1 MSRTLTQT
9 ARRALTLVLVLAAT
23 ALFAGGA
30 LAQPRAATP
39 DKGKAKLAPTAAPAH
54 GHGHAPGKGA
64 AHDHGKAH
72 RHDHGKAHPHGKNKA
87 HPHGKMKAG
96 PHGQPRPGVLPPGHP
111 PVHGK
116 GRMHG
121 RTAVPGEAHAM
132 PPQPKRR
139 PDPRVAKEEHKH
151 LKRLAKI
158 ARIETLGKQN
168 GKPELVEKAKTL
180 RQKEAR
186 RHQQVMLKLRRPMK
200 AHKKPQPTARREGR
214 PVKVPTTPPPAP
226 RPPVKPVKPVKPAP
240 AKTR

>member
-1 MSRTLTQT
+1 MSHALIRT
-9 ARRALTLVLVLAAT
+9 ARRGLTLALVLAAT

-30 LAQPRAATP
+30 LAQPHPKP
-39 DKGKAKLAPTAAPAH
+39 DKGHKGHVHGKAH
-54 GHGHAPGKGA
+54 

-72 RHDHGKAHPHGKNKA
+72 AHGKDKP

-96 PHGQPRPGVLPPGHP
+96 PHGKMKAGPHGKMKADPHGQPRPGVLPPGHP
-111 PVHGK
+111 PIGGK

-121 RTAVPGEAHAM
+121 RTAVPGKAHAM
-132 PPQPKRR
+132 PPHAKRR

-168 GKPELVEKAKTL
+168 GKPDLVEKAKTL

-186 RHQQVMLKLRRPMK
+186 RHQRVMLKLRKPMK
-200 AHKKPQPTARREGR
+200 AHKKPASAARREGR
-214 PVKVPTTPPPAP
+214 PVKVPTTPPPPP

-240 AKTR
+240 TKAR